1 MSLKR
6 TGLSLMKMTHAE
18 MFAIFDVLRNK
29 EERTAWWAP
38 FLFSWGKR
46 LPIRNFYKKRC
57 WEFWIVWIQ
66 VNAGGAWAQSASLF
80 FSCFPG
86 NEKFYSSSKIKSGRD
101 KRRQERGDRNTSIQQ
116 NKYKD
121 STLIFPEWILLF
133 DNWPNF
139 WQLYNTK
146 EMKGGWSR
154 FCQNFLKESFLWVSW
169 LAFLDIKEEAHI

>member
-1 MSLKR
+1 MSPLFIFMRKKAAYSRKKMLK
-6 TGLSLMKMTHAE
+6 TS
-18 MFAIFDVLRNK
+18 
-29 EERTAWWAP
+29 
-38 FLFSWGKR
+38 
-46 LPIRNFYKKRC
+46 
-57 WEFWIVWIQ
+57 EFWIVWIQ

-154 FCQNFLKESFLWVSW
+154 FCQNFLTESFLWLSW
-169 LAFLDIKEEAHI
+169 LVFRYKRRGSYLGKSGNVVVFFFFQKCLRNQSNVLTKCIIQ